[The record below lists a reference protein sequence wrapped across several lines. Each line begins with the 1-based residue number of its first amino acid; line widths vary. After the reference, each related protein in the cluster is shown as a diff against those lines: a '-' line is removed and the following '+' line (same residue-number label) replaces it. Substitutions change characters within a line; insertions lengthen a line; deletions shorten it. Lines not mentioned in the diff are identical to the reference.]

1 LFVVLLPKGRGSHF
15 IFVQPVK
22 MVCIKI
28 KIILFF
34 SIIETIHRIEILHLQ
49 FVFLEGS
56 RKQNENSQEKK
67 GEKVESLGRIKL
79 THYLP
84 ASVEDAIELKV
95 EERGVGVP

>member
-1 LFVVLLPKGRGSHF
+1 
-15 IFVQPVK
+15 